1 MNSPY
6 SADPAKRRHSA
17 SSPLA
22 LAHQSFGTAS
32 LIDSLFG
39 SVLGLDCEG
48 SGRAEGAL
56 T

>member
-17 SSPLA
+17 SSGFA
-22 LAHQSFGTAS
+22 LARQGFTPAS